1 MDGCHRSIFDEL
13 AREVIVV
20 RRTHFVRTNRR
31 SDSWVAHYTSNR
43 RD

>member
-1 MDGCHRSIFDEL
+1 MDGCHRSILEGL

-31 SDSWVAHYTSNR
+31 SGTWVAHYASIR